1 MQKYVELR
9 EDMIDAPRHDN
20 IAEHDS
26 PAGGLN
32 LFTHADLQRYRI

>member
-9 EDMIDAPRHDN
+9 ENMIDAPRNDN
-20 IAEHDS
+20 IAKHDS

-32 LFTHADLQRYRI
+32 LFTHAGLQRNHI